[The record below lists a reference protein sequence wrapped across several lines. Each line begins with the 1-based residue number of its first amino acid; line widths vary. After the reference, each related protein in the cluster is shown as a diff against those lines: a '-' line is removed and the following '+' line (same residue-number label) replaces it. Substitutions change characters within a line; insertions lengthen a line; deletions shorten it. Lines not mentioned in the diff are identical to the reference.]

1 MAGLPN
7 KGFETKIKHFAQPW
21 KYAEG
26 QVVCQFE
33 IQQWVE
39 AVCKRDP
46 LMLRAWGWRRG
57 WSIQLLSS
65 AVLAGD

>member
-33 IQQWVE
+33 IQQWGK
-39 AVCKRDP
+39 AVTGESRPND
-46 LMLRAWGWRRG
+46 
-57 WSIQLLSS
+57 
-65 AVLAGD
+65 AVAP